1 MFCTEMSCKMRY
13 KLNVIMLIMYLYVL
27 FTLLII
33 SHNKRSQL
41 TMKPR
46 ISIETDVVS
55 METDTAKTSVGASAG
70 DKHCS
75 RKDHVVYIKTHK
87 TGSTTVSH
95 IFWR

>member
-1 MFCTEMSCKMRY
+1 
-13 KLNVIMLIMYLYVL
+13 MYLYVL

-33 SHNKRSQL
+33 THNKQSYQIAI
-41 TMKPR
+41 KPR
-46 ISIETDVVS
+46 ISTETYVLS
-55 METDTAKTSVGASAG
+55 MKSVAFKTSAGTSAG

-87 TGSTTVSH
+87 TGSTTVAH

>member
-1 MFCTEMSCKMRY
+1 MFCTEMRY

-33 SHNKRSQL
+33 THNKRSHQL

-55 METDTAKTSVGASAG
+55 METDTAKTSVGTSAG